1 MIGCEALIRWK
12 DPELGMIYPNQ
23 FVPIAEECGLIVPI
37 GSWVLRQA
45 CRQVRAWQVAGLV
58 AVPVAVNISA
68 VEFRDKRFL
77 AGVEATLKETGMLP
91 GYLELELTESILMH
105 DAESSVAVLQ
115 ALQAMGMAIAID
127 DFGTG
132 YSSLSYLKRFPIQTL
147 KIDQSFIRDVV
158 TDSDDAS
165 IVGAMVGMG
174 RNLKQQVV
182 AEGVETAEQLA
193 FLRHLACDQGQGFL
207 FGHPLPADEFARLL
221 GKAGLDTP
229 PH

>member
-1 MIGCEALIRWK
+1 
-12 DPELGMIYPNQ
+12 
-23 FVPIAEECGLIVPI
+23 
-37 GSWVLRQA
+37 
-45 CRQVRAWQVAGLV
+45 
-58 AVPVAVNISA
+58 
-68 VEFRDKRFL
+68 
-77 AGVEATLKETGMLP
+77 
-91 GYLELELTESILMH
+91 MH

-207 FGHPLPADEFARLL
+207 FGHPLPADEFARRL